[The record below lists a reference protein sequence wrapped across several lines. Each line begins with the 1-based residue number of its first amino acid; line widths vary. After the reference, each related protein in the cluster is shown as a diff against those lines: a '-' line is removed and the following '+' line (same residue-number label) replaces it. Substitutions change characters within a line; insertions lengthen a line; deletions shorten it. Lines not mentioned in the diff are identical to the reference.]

1 MVGNDPRVAALLDCA
16 TLLYWCSGTLLLG
29 MELLMSTG
37 ATSVGSYMRELLP
50 HSIRYRFTDS
60 VPNPPRQQG
69 FEDIN
74 ITADYNST
82 EEFDKNN

>member
-1 MVGNDPRVAALLDCA
+1 MVGNDPGVAALYIVQPYF
-16 TLLYWCSGTLLLG
+16 TGVLLLCSSR

-37 ATSVGSYMRELLP
+37 VTSVGSYMRELLP

-60 VPNPPRQQG
+60 VPNPHRQQG